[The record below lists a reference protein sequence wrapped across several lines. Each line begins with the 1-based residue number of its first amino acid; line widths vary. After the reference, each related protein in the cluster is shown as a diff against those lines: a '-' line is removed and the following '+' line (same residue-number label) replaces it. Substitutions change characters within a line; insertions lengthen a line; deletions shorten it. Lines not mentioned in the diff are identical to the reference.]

1 MSHKPGPNIS
11 SSSSSSSLFSGSKA
25 TTGGSSDSESSS
37 SSSLLLPPSPD
48 VDVHDYNNTPIINNN
63 NSSNTNKE
71 EVTSIVKDPLDF
83 YQMLRIENP
92 APYSA
97 YFSFRGGCLFGEKGF
112 CILSS
117 SPERFIRISRER
129 VIESKP
135 IKGTRP
141 RGTTAEED
149 IVIKND
155 LKSSE
160 KDFAENLMIV
170 DLTRNDLGRVCIPGT
185 VKVPKLMHIE
195 SYATVHQL
203 VSTVTGCLRTNIT
216 SSDAVRAAFP
226 PGSMT
231 GAPKRRSC
239 DLLATLEGGRRG
251 IYSGCIGFFGLGGG
265 VDLNVVIRTVVWTP
279 AMMTIGTGGA
289 IIHMSEAEEEY
300 EEMLLKTRV
309 ILNALQKYQS
319 KTVSHAV

>member
-1 MSHKPGPNIS
+1 
-11 SSSSSSSLFSGSKA
+11 
-25 TTGGSSDSESSS
+25 
-37 SSSLLLPPSPD
+37 
-48 VDVHDYNNTPIINNN
+48 
-63 NSSNTNKE
+63 
-71 EVTSIVKDPLDF
+71 
-83 YQMLRIENP
+83 
-92 APYSA
+92 
-97 YFSFRGGCLFGEKGF
+97 
-112 CILSS
+112 
-117 SPERFIRISRER
+117 
-129 VIESKP
+129 
-135 IKGTRP
+135 
-141 RGTTAEED
+141 
-149 IVIKND
+149 
-155 LKSSE
+155 
-160 KDFAENLMIV
+160 
-170 DLTRNDLGRVCIPGT
+170 
-185 VKVPKLMHIE
+185 MHIE